1 MTNREVLTDLFAL
14 FGRTGRRRFLW
25 LAVASGLVAVLEAAS
40 VAVVLPFIQL
50 VLEPDAPIA
59 GSVRGILDRMGWSS
73 VPLVVFVGWLAVF
86 LFLASI
92 ASAAATTWL
101 TFRIAANENLRLSS
115 ELLTR
120 YLEQPYPFYLGRNT
134 ATLIKNVVYEIDM
147 LTTNL
152 LVPLAVLVGR
162 VMMVVSIFGFLVYS
176 DPPVAISIVG
186 GVCVTYVL
194 LYRRMKR
201 PVASLSRRRMEAIA
215 DRAQAVQEALEGVK
229 EIKVLG
235 REAFFIERFHR
246 AAAEFTRVGAHHQII
261 GSVPKYLLEG
271 IAIGGVLLVLVVL
284 LQSGAGGAAV
294 VPVLALYAA
303 AAYRVMPAIQQIYTG
318 ATNLRY
324 LADLVRLIR
333 AELELPGRSAGTVA
347 AEPRRAILQKELR
360 LQDVTFCYSGADS
373 PVLRSLTLSIP
384 RNSRVGVV
392 GTTGSGKSTLVDVM
406 LGLLTPQSGS
416 LLVDGVEVTPA
427 EVRAWQDRV
436 GYVPQTIYLSDDTIR
451 RNVAF
456 GVPEADI
463 DDAAVE
469 RAAEMAGMHRFI
481 AEEAGRGYDTVVGE
495 RGVRLSGGQRQR
507 IGIARALYRDPEV
520 LILDEATSSLD
531 NTTELEV
538 MNAVR
543 GLTGRKT
550 IVIVAHRLSTIRD
563 CDQLVVLDH
572 GRVVEHGTWDEL
584 VSRGGAFAALA
595 RTAHV

>member
-1 MTNREVLTDLFAL
+1 
-14 FGRTGRRRFLW
+14 
-25 LAVASGLVAVLEAAS
+25 
-40 VAVVLPFIQL
+40 
-50 VLEPDAPIA
+50 
-59 GSVRGILDRMGWSS
+59 
-73 VPLVVFVGWLAVF
+73 
-86 LFLASI
+86 
-92 ASAAATTWL
+92 
-101 TFRIAANENLRLSS
+101 
-115 ELLTR
+115 
-120 YLEQPYPFYLGRNT
+120 
-134 ATLIKNVVYEIDM
+134 
-147 LTTNL
+147 
-152 LVPLAVLVGR
+152 
-162 VMMVVSIFGFLVYS
+162 
-176 DPPVAISIVG
+176 
-186 GVCVTYVL
+186 
-194 LYRRMKR
+194 
-201 PVASLSRRRMEAIA
+201 
-215 DRAQAVQEALEGVK
+215 
-229 EIKVLG
+229 
-235 REAFFIERFHR
+235 
-246 AAAEFTRVGAHHQII
+246 
-261 GSVPKYLLEG
+261 
-271 IAIGGVLLVLVVL
+271 LLVLVVL